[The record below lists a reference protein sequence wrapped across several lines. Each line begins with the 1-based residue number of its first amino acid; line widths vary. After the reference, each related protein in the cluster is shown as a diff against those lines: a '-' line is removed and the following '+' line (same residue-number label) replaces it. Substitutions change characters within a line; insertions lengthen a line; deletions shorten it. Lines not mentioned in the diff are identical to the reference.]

1 MYLVRVYTVEDSIIE
16 MKENH
21 FSGATLSREKIRLSK
36 GKEKNSSWVRYPK
49 LPLMFAIWGSL
60 LLEKDNGG
68 RTVEKM
74 MPRADGQELIRK
86 KHVSLKRSQ

>member
-36 GKEKNSSWVRYPK
+36 GKEKI
-49 LPLMFAIWGSL
+49 LPG
-60 LLEKDNGG
+60 
-68 RTVEKM
+68 
-74 MPRADGQELIRK
+74 
-86 KHVSLKRSQ
+86 